1 MKLHSIYSSPIWGGI
16 LLTCSLGMLGCA
28 QGGPGIA
35 TGECAV
41 GIGGPATITV
51 SPELRLSLG
60 DSAIEAASRAMGNYL
75 AKILGPI
82 NTTEMK
88 KAVTVAM
95 DAGEQAKGT
104 PLTVIERSE
113 LENRAQATIHDYKTR
128 CGKS

>member
-1 MKLHSIYSSPIWGGI
+1 MRLYSNTIWGGI
-16 LLTCSLGMLGCA
+16 LLTCSIGMLGCA

-35 TGECAV
+35 TGDCAV

-51 SPELRLSLG
+51 SPELRVSLG

-75 AKILGPI
+75 AKIRGPI
-82 NTTEMK
+82 GTTEMN
-88 KAVTVAM
+88 KAVTVAV

-104 PLTVIERSE
+104 SLTVTERRE
-113 LENRAQATIHDYKTR
+113 LDNRAEVAIHDYKTR

>member
-1 MKLHSIYSSPIWGGI
+1 
-16 LLTCSLGMLGCA
+16 MLGCA
-28 QGGPGIA
+28 QGGHGIS

-51 SPELRLSLG
+51 SPELRLSIG

-82 NTTEMK
+82 DTTEMK
-88 KAVTVAM
+88 KAVTVAV

-104 PLTVIERSE
+104 PLTVTERRE
-113 LENRAQATIHDYKTR
+113 LENRAQVAIADYKTR